1 MGILLFILA
10 GILVSYVIWG
20 SDMSIAD
27 KPAVLTGCGPIFIL
41 CLAIILVFVGYL
53 LL

>member
-1 MGILLFILA
+1 MGIVLFIMAGILLA
-10 GILVSYVIWG
+10 YMIWG

-27 KPAVLTGCGPIFIL
+27 KPAVLTGYGPVIIL
-41 CLAIILVFVGYL
+41 CVAIILAFIGYL